1 MPAEGRRLPG
11 DKLPLDVMRA
21 STGLGEVVAVDDAP
35 SPVPPSAVAVV
46 TALRPASPKPAEV
59 ALFSSGSPAK
69 LVDPGEASVEA
80 IALSRALGLSI
91 TAADVLHRRGR
102 GVDDATRRFLDPRLS
117 HLTPP
122 DAMADRDKSA
132 ERIARAVRAKER
144 ICVFGDYDCD
154 GITSTAITTG
164 ILRALGGEV
173 VPLLATRLEGSYGLS
188 APALKR
194 VLATGATLL
203 VTCDCGS
210 SDHERLA
217 VARARGLDVVVIDHH
232 LVPAEPLPAFAF
244 LNPHRPEC
252 GFPYKGMASCG
263 LALSLGA
270 AVRKALG
277 AELDLRVF
285 LDLVAIGTIA
295 DVAPLDGDNRALVR
309 AGLAAI
315 GGAPFSRGR
324 PGLRALADNAKVDLG
339 AAVRAEDVAFRL
351 APRLNAPG
359 RLGDP
364 DLSLQ
369 LLLEQSPV
377 NAVAIAAQVEQLAV
391 KRRAIQ
397 DEMLADALAE
407 IHAAGYAHEPA
418 IVLARQGW
426 HPGVVGIVAGRIAS
440 RFGRPTIVVGLEGEK
455 GRGSVRGPAG
465 SRLHDALGR
474 CKHALVGF
482 GGHQAAAGV
491 EVRAD
496 RVQALRD
503 AWCEAYAS
511 VPRGR
516 GEGEADA
523 DVRLDDR
530 DDPAAVARD
539 LLRLEPCGEANRAP
553 RLLLAGARVT
563 SAKNLKGHLKL
574 EVSWSRRTLT
584 AFGFELGPLADG
596 LGGRRADLLGHLRFD
611 TWRGG
616 DAVELRLERIAP
628 E

>member
-1 MPAEGRRLPG
+1 MGATDRFHEVAAPDVLPPTPG
-11 DKLPLDVMRA
+11 TP
-21 STGLGEVVAVDDAP
+21 
-35 SPVPPSAVAVV
+35 AVA
-46 TALRPASPKPAEV
+46 P
-59 ALFSSGSPAK
+59 FSSPPPGQ
-69 LVDPGEASVEA
+69 LVDPGEAQAGALE
-80 IALSRALGLSI
+80 LSRALGLSI
-91 TAADVLHRRGR
+91 TSADVLHRRGR
-102 GVDDATRRFLDPRLS
+102 RADDETRRFLDPRLS

-122 DAMADRDKSA
+122 DAMADRVLSA
-132 ERIARAVRAKER
+132 DRLARAVRAHER
-144 ICVFGDYDCD
+144 IVVFGDYDCD
-154 GITSTAITTG
+154 GITSTAVITG

-173 VPLLATRLEGSYGLS
+173 VPLLATRQEGSYGLS
-188 APALKR
+188 ARALQR
-194 VLATGATLL
+194 VLGTSASLL

-217 VARARGLDVVVIDHH
+217 TVRARGVDAIVIDHH

-252 GFPYKGMASCG
+252 GFPYKGMASVG

-270 AVRKALG
+270 AVRRALG
-277 AELDLRVF
+277 AELDIRAF

-309 AGLAAI
+309 AGLAAL
-315 GGAPFSRGR
+315 GGNAPGARVR
-324 PGLRALADNAKVDLG
+324 PGLRALADNARVDLG
-339 AAVRAEDVAFRL
+339 AGVRAEDIAFRI

-359 RLGDP
+359 RLSDP
-364 DLSLQ
+364 DLSLS
-369 LLLEQSPV
+369 LLLEQSPTT
-377 NAVAIAAQVEQLAV
+377 AATLAATVEQVAQR
-391 KRRAIQ
+391 RRAIQ
-397 DEMLADALAE
+397 DDMLADALAE
-407 IHAAGYAHEPA
+407 IHAAGWMNAPG

-440 RFGRPTIVVGLEGEK
+440 RFGRPTIVIGLEGEK

-474 CKHALVGF
+474 CRHALVGF

-496 RVQALRD
+496 RVEALRD
-503 AWCEAYAS
+503 AWCDAYAA

-516 GEGEADA
+516 AEGEVDA

-539 LLRLEPCGEANRAP
+539 MLRIEPCGEANRAP
-553 RLLLAGARVT
+553 RLLLQNARVN

-574 EVSWSRRTLT
+574 DLAWERRQLSG
-584 AFGFELGPLADG
+584 FGFDQGPLAEQ
-596 LGGRRADLLGHLRFD
+596 LAGRRVDVVGQLRFD

-616 DAVELRLERIAP
+616 DAVEMRVERVLP
-628 E
+628 R

>member
-1 MPAEGRRLPG
+1 MG
-11 DKLPLDVMRA
+11 
-21 STGLGEVVAVDDAP
+21 AP
-35 SPVPPSAVAVV
+35 SRLRDVDEAAPPLPPAPAAPAVALLKVV
-46 TALRPASPKPAEV
+46 PDPPPPEPLPAP
-59 ALFSSGSPAK
+59 GH
-69 LVDPGEASVEA
+69 LVDPGEAQA
-80 IALSRALGLSI
+80 GALDLSRALGMSI
-91 TAADVLHRRGR
+91 TVADLLYRRGHHA
-102 GVDDATRRFLDPRLS
+102 DEATRRFLDPRLS

-122 DAMADRDKSA
+122 DAMADRDA
-132 ERIARAVRAKER
+132 AAQRVARAVRAGER

-154 GITSTAITTG
+154 GITATAILTG
-164 ILRALGGEV
+164 MLRALGAEV
-173 VPLLATRLEGSYGLS
+173 VPLLATRMEGSYGLS

-194 VLATGATLL
+194 VLGTGASLL
-203 VTCDCGS
+203 ITCDCGS

-217 VARARGLDVVVIDHH
+217 VVRARGIDAIVIDHH
-232 LVPAEPLPAFAF
+232 LVPAEPLPAIAF
-244 LNPHRPEC
+244 LNPHRPDC

-263 LALSLGA
+263 LALSIGA
-270 AVRKALG
+270 AVRRALG
-277 AELDLRVF
+277 AELDLRPF

-309 AGLAAI
+309 AGLGVL
-315 GGAPFSRGR
+315 GGALPGARVR
-324 PGLRALADNAKVDLG
+324 PGLRALAENARVDLSG
-339 AAVRAEDVAFRL
+339 GVRAEDVAFRI

-364 DLSLQ
+364 DLSLS
-369 LLLEQSPV
+369 LLLEPSAAT
-377 NAVAIAAQVEQLAV
+377 AVGLAAAVEQLAI

-397 DEMLADALAE
+397 EEMLADALAE
-407 IHAAGYAHEPA
+407 IHAAGWAHQPG
-418 IVLARQGW
+418 IVVARQGW

-465 SRLHDALGR
+465 SRLHDALSR
-474 CKHALVGF
+474 CREALVGF

-503 AWCEAYAS
+503 AWCQAHAGT
-511 VPRGR
+511 PRGR
-516 GEGEADA
+516 GEGEMDA

-553 RLLLAGARVT
+553 RLLLSGARVV
-563 SAKNLKGHLKL
+563 SARNLKGHLKL
-574 EVSWSRRTLT
+574 DLTWGKRALT
-584 AFGFELGPLADG
+584 AFGFELGPLAEG
-596 LGGRRADLLGHLRFD
+596 LGRARVDLVGSLRFD

-616 DAVELRLERIAP
+616 DAVELRLERLSKV
-628 E
+628 